1 MTVLAQAVS
10 EAEAE
15 LDLLVLCFSTS
26 LVLGVSHKSP
36 CQALCMSAGD
46 GTGVLVLAKQAL
58 PRLNHP
64 QLLDQTDSME
74 SEKQGKGMDVAW

>member
-1 MTVLAQAVS
+1 
-10 EAEAE
+10 
-15 LDLLVLCFSTS
+15 
-26 LVLGVSHKSP
+26 
-36 CQALCMSAGD
+36 MSAGD